1 MKGSQVNSRRLSR
14 FLPLGVKLAVRG
26 VIDRVAEVQLLGL
39 HGAVDYWRIMRTSR
53 EGHRIDGLWRIHVK
67 GCPGG
72 VAGRYSTSDLAVFR
86 QIFVQQEYAWAHEL
100 SGPAAGGLI
109 IDCGANV
116 GYTTVYLLRLFA
128 GVRVVA
134 IEPDASNFDMLELNL
149 RRWQGRARAIKAGV
163 WSRRTRLV
171 CGNFGEIEL
180 QHWGRQVRECDAD
193 TPDSIAAVT
202 IGGVL
207 AESGYERISL
217 LKVDIE
223 GAEVVVF
230 GDGSEEW
237 LGRTDAIGIELH
249 DKTPFGPATD
259 VFHEAIRSENFS
271 LKSSGELT
279 IAIRRQ
285 SSGRFQ
291 EGASCT

>member
-1 MKGSQVNSRRLSR
+1 MIRRKLSR
-14 FLPLGVKLAVRG
+14 FLPLGLKLTISR
-26 VIDRVAEVQLLGL
+26 VIDGVADVQLLGL
-39 HGAVDYWRIMRTSR
+39 RGAVDYWRIMREYR

-67 GCPGG
+67 GCLGG
-72 VAGRYSTSDLAVFR
+72 VAGRYGTSDLAVFR
-86 QIFVQQEYAWAHEL
+86 QIFVHQEYKWANEL
-100 SGPAAGGLI
+100 CGAAAGGLI

-116 GYTTVYLLRLFA
+116 GYTTLYLLRLFA
-128 GVRVVA
+128 KVRVVA
-134 IEPDASNFDMLELNL
+134 VEPDASNFEMLELNL
-149 RRWQGRARAIKAGV
+149 QRWQGRARAINAGV

-171 CGNFGEIEL
+171 CGNFGEIDL

-193 TPDSIAAVT
+193 TPDSIDAIT

-249 DKTPFGPATD
+249 DKTSFGPATE

-271 LKSSGELT
+271 LKNSGELT

-285 SSGRFQ
+285 SSGSAQ
-291 EGASCT
+291 EGSSCT